1 MRISA
6 EAREVIR
13 PHIEKNNI
21 PKYRDAYRAGNFPR
35 AEVCK
40 DLNMRFRWDLFWAVP
55 TEVRSKFFE
64 LAGDVKDTHIDT
76 VLRSIVEPL

>member
-35 AEVCK
+35 ARFVKISICGFVGIFSGLYRQRFVVSS
-40 DLNMRFRWDLFWAVP
+40 LNLLGM
-55 TEVRSKFFE
+55 
-64 LAGDVKDTHIDT
+64 
-76 VLRSIVEPL
+76 

>member
-1 MRISA
+1 MKISA

-21 PKYRDAYRAGNFPR
+21 PKYRDAYRAGNFPN
-35 AEVCK
+35 AEFVK
-40 DLNMRFRWDLFWAVP
+40 DLDTRFRWDLLWAVP